1 KKKKP
6 AKKKALNFEDLQI
19 GDYVVHEAHGVG
31 KYVGTRRLE
40 VSGIQKDYIL
50 IEYGGEDKLFLPIEA
65 LDSIYKYV
73 QEGKRPPKVNKLN
86 SLDWK
91 KKKARARQSID
102 D

>member
-1 KKKKP
+1 MGLSQRRKRKP

-65 LDSIYKYV
+65 LIPFTSTSK
-73 QEGKRPPKVNKLN
+73 
-86 SLDWK
+86 
-91 KKKARARQSID
+91 RARSHRRSTS
-102 D
+102 